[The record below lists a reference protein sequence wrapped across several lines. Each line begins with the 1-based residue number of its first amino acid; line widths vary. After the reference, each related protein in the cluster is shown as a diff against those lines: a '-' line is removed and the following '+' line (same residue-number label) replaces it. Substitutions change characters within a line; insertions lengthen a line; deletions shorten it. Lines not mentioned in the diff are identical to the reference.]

1 MESKIKKIAIHVFLI
16 ISSVMFIFPLLWMV
30 VSMTNSSQD
39 IIAGRILPGTNFF
52 VNMHT
57 VITSTTFIRAF
68 LNSSLIAIVIT
79 ILALLTTSFA
89 AYSFQMYSTKTRE
102 IIYNLIIIS
111 MMIPFAALMIPL
123 YRIVVSVGLL
133 DSYVAVILQG
143 AAPVLLIFFFRQAL
157 RGFPY
162 EMIEAARI
170 DGASEFKIFVSMVI
184 PSMKATY
191 AAASIVAF
199 MTAWNNYL
207 WPLLALKSTDMKTLP
222 LTISSMASAQVAD
235 YGAQMIVITLSTIP
249 MLIIFFALQK
259 YFVEGMVGSSK

>member
-1 MESKIKKIAIHVFLI
+1 MNNKLKKILTHTFLI
-16 ISSVMFIFPLLWMV
+16 FSSIVFIFPLLWMLI
-30 VSMTNSSQD
+30 SMTNQSKD
-39 IIAGRILPGTNFF
+39 IIAGRVLPGTNFF
-52 VNMHT
+52 VNLQT
-57 VITSTTFIRAF
+57 VMTSTDF
-68 LNSSLIAIVIT
+68 LQSFMNSTIIAISIT
-79 ILALLTTSFA
+79 LLALVTTSFA
-89 AYSFQMYSTKTRE
+89 AYSFQMYSSKTRE

-123 YRIVVSVGLL
+123 YRIIVNVGLL
-133 DSYVAVILQG
+133 DSYWAVILQG

-157 RGFPY
+157 RSFPY

-170 DGASEFKIFVSMVI
+170 DGASEFKIFITMVI

-207 WPLLALKSTDMKTLP
+207 WPLLALKSADMKTLP